1 MCTRSFIH
9 VLTLVCCSL
18 SCWSQEN
25 LFDEARWKREGL
37 IRATNSF
44 VQTTRAP
51 HPEDAQISAVHCER
65 ESRWWGDLIIVRHN
79 GDAVSGFVPL
89 PGDYLEDAGHY
100 VRDFYWRKIREVG
113 WVLHVFTST
122 HRRNGSLW
130 LLELKDGQMRSLMHT
145 RAVAENDERWFDHGQ
160 LQIDHLDG
168 DTSKPVMLRLHGKEH
183 EIDQFGRQS
192 DNKVEEYWVWEA
204 SKRLFLPMK

>member
-1 MCTRSFIH
+1 MFTRSFIH
-9 VLTLVCCSL
+9 VLTLACCTL

-25 LFDEARWKREGL
+25 LFVEALWKREGL

-51 HPEDAQISAVHCER
+51 HPEDARISAFHCER

-89 PGDYLEDAGHY
+89 PSDYLEDAGHY
-100 VRDFYWRKIREVG
+100 LRDFYWRKIREVG

-145 RAVAENDERWFDHGQ
+145 RAVAENDQRWFDHGQ

-168 DTSKPVMLRLHGKEH
+168 DTSKPVMLRLHGTEH

-192 DNKVEEYWVWEA
+192 DKKVEEYWVWDG
-204 SKRLFLPMK
+204 SKRRFMPTK

>member
-1 MCTRSFIH
+1 MFTRSFIH
-9 VLTLVCCSL
+9 VLTLICCTL

-25 LFDEARWKREGL
+25 LVDEARWKREGL

-51 HPEDAQISAVHCER
+51 HPEDAQISAFHCER
-65 ESRWWGDLIIVRHN
+65 ESRWWGHLIIVRHN
-79 GDAVSGFVPL
+79 GDAVSEFVPL
-89 PGDYLEDAGHY
+89 PGDYLKDAGHY
-100 VRDFYWRKIREVG
+100 VRDFYWRRIREVG

-130 LLELKDGQMRSLMHT
+130 LLELKEGQMRSLMHA
-145 RAVAENDERWFDHGQ
+145 RAVAQNDERWFDHGQ

-192 DNKVEEYWVWEA
+192 DKKVEEYWVWQA
-204 SKRLFLPMK
+204 SKRLFIPMK